1 MSIFETYSHLSDL
14 YLKFAVEGYEKDR
27 PYESLEDCRR
37 YCDQLKAKLHG
48 MLALMH
54 GCGAIDQ
61 EGYDLEMAR
70 IAEGFKSSQVYQANK
85 SLFGQ

>member
-1 MSIFETYSHLSDL
+1 MYEAYNRLFNL
-14 YLKFAVEGYEKDR
+14 YREVVIEGYAKDQ
-27 PYESLEDCRR
+27 PYESWEDCNR
-37 YCDQLKAKLHG
+37 YCSHMRTKLHG

-54 GCGAIDQ
+54 ACGAIDQ